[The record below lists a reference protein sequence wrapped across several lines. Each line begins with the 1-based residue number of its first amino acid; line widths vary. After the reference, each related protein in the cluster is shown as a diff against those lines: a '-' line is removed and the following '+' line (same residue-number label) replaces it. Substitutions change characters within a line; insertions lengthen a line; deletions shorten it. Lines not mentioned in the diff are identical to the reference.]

1 MEAAKDEVYAS
12 GYKFKKGRSRSK
24 RFLSSSSSNT
34 PKRQN
39 LNKDIRESRINDV
52 KEEIEDINRRIS
64 FKEKRVSAAENM
76 KNYKTC
82 DEITGEISELKT
94 KRHELESELKELQK
108 KDKRARKYEVSHGR
122 SQSSTPASPFSSDE
136 DHSRNRKKLALEGS
150 SPATSSSYDP
160 STCTIDHSSDGYHV
174 DSSAS
179 RSATSSPS
187 HAKNDPEF
195 TAEELKKFSVRYE
208 EGYNIPD
215 DRYQAWLAA
224 NHPVS
229 ASAAASG
236 SQSQELPGSP
246 PTLQAWSPI
255 CTETLPSSSH
265 SPSDVSL
272 QGMSDTQ
279 DQMPFQNPQKSF

>member
-1 MEAAKDEVYAS
+1 MQIAKPFSKEMDEKIRAQAVIYRKEGKRPLTDYQKQINDAAGDIAVRDPSILARKKSELMEAAKDEVYAS

-39 LNKDIRESRINDV
+39 LNKDIRESRINDI

-136 DHSRNRKKLALEGS
+136 DHSRNQKKLALEGS

-160 STCTIDHSSDGYHV
+160 STCTIDHFSDGYHV

-195 TAEELKKFSVRYE
+195 TAEELKKFSVCYE

-215 DRYQAWLAA
+215 DRYQA
-224 NHPVS
+224 
-229 ASAAASG
+229 
-236 SQSQELPGSP
+236 
-246 PTLQAWSPI
+246 
-255 CTETLPSSSH
+255 
-265 SPSDVSL
+265 
-272 QGMSDTQ
+272 
-279 DQMPFQNPQKSF
+279 